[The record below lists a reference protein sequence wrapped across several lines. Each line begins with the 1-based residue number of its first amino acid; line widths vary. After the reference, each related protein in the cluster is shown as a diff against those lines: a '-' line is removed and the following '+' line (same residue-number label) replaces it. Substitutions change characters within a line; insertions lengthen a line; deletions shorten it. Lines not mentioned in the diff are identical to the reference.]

1 MPYATTLTVIH
12 DNDTRTEYTD
22 VHYQLSRDGV
32 RVWTPD
38 GERDHTDVLMTQA
51 RHQRTRSDR

>member
-12 DNDTRTEYTD
+12 DDDTRTR
-22 VHYQLSRDGV
+22 YQHVRYALSRDGV

-38 GERDHTDVLMTQA
+38 GDRLHTDVLMTQA
-51 RHQRTRSDR
+51 HHQRTEGDR